1 MSDSIVQRP
10 LATLQHWLASAT
22 RALWA
27 LLRRDALV
35 LLWFLA
41 LALVAVAPLLPAPR
55 TTVLG
60 ELGDNVHYAY
70 IAGWTAQALLL
81 GQSPFVDP
89 RLNYPDDLALAANDS
104 PYLSFLFVAPATLVL
119 GPVFGYNLVIVLS
132 HLLSGYC
139 TYLWARSLTGH
150 RCAALFAGTAFML
163 APFRIFKSLG
173 HVNMLSTQMLPLFFW
188 ALDASVRKREPGER
202 QRWLLGLATFLLAG
216 SSLYLLVICLVCGAL
231 YGLVALLPDWRALV
245 LRGWRSAL
253 AVLIGALL
261 GALPAISVLGGGGFA
276 PFPVGRTRLW
286 SADPLNFLLPSSLH
300 LLWGDIVSALRPEPY
315 AGEKTLYLGLVTLAM
330 AVVGAVALYRQ
341 PQERRR
347 LVVWV
352 LTALAAA
359 LFALG
364 TDLWINNQPV
374 SRDQPFWLPA
384 YYLAQLPGG
393 GIMRVWSRFGIV
405 TILFVALLAAY
416 GVRFLV
422 QRGRT
427 RGGQLAV
434 SGLLLAVLLIDLLPG
449 WLPVAVLQPRAIDR
463 WLAQQPGDFAVA
475 FLPVDKPLVNETA
488 IFGSLF
494 HGKQMPAYIHAA
506 HQPRAYK
513 DFAAFAGNF
522 PSAASIQYLRWRG
535 LKYLILEQR
544 QYNGWR
550 APPWSELERR
560 LAQFPELERVTELD
574 GFLVIALGE

>member
-1 MSDSIVQRP
+1 MSDSTVQRP
-10 LATLQHWLASAT
+10 LVALRRQAGAAACS
-22 RALWA
+22 LWA
-27 LLRRDALV
+27 LLRRDALA

-41 LALVAVAPLLPAPR
+41 LALLAVAPLLPAPR
-55 TTVLG
+55 TRVLG

-104 PYLSFLFVAPATLVL
+104 PYLSFLFVAPATLAL

-139 TYLWARSLTGH
+139 TYLWTRSLTGH
-150 RCAALFAGTAFML
+150 RGAALFAGTAFLL

-173 HVNMLSTQMLPLFFW
+173 HVNVLSTQMLPLFFW
-188 ALDASVRKREPGER
+188 ALDASVGKRAPAER
-202 QRWLLGLATFLLAG
+202 QRWLLGLATFLVAG

-231 YGLVALLPDWRALV
+231 YALLALLPDLRAIL
-245 LRGWRSAL
+245 LHGWRSAL
-253 AVLIGALL
+253 AVLLGALI
-261 GALPAISVLGGGGFA
+261 GALPAISVLGAGSFA

-300 LLWGDIVSALRPEPY
+300 PLWGNIVSALRPEPY
-315 AGEKTLYLGLVTLAM
+315 TGEKTLYLGLVTLAM

-341 PQERRR
+341 AAERRR
-347 LVVWV
+347 LFVWV
-352 LTALAAA
+352 MTALAGA

-364 TDLWINNQPV
+364 TDLWVNNQPL

-393 GIMRVWSRFGIV
+393 GIMRVWSRFGII

-416 GVRFLV
+416 GVRSFA
-422 QRGRT
+422 QRRRT

-434 SGLLLAVLLIDLLPG
+434 SGLLLAALLIDLLPG
-449 WLPVAVLQPRAIDR
+449 RLPVAELRPRAIDR
-463 WLAQQPGDFAVA
+463 WLAAQPGDFAVA

-513 DFAAFAGNF
+513 DFAAFAGAF
-522 PSAASIQYLRWRG
+522 PSAEAIQYLRWRG

-550 APPWSELERR
+550 APPWPELERR
-560 LAQFPELERVTELD
+560 LAQFPELERVIELD

>member
-1 MSDSIVQRP
+1 MSDSTVQGR
-10 LATLQHWLASAT
+10 LATLQQLLGSAA
-22 RALWA
+22 RSLRA

-35 LLWFLA
+35 LVWFA
-41 LALVAVAPLLPAPR
+41 GLALVAVAPVLRDPR

-70 IAGWTAQALLL
+70 IAGWSAQALLL

-89 RLNYPDDLALAANDS
+89 RLNYPDDLALASNDS

-119 GPVFGYNLVIVLS
+119 GPVFGYNLVIALS

-139 TYLWARSLTGH
+139 TYLWARSLTGQ
-150 RCAALFAGTAFML
+150 RLAAVFAGTAFML

-188 ALDASVRKREPGER
+188 ALDASVRRRAPVGR
-202 QRWLLGLATFLLAG
+202 QLWLLGLATFLLAG

-231 YGLVALLPDWRALV
+231 YTLLFLLPDLRAL
-245 LRGWRSAL
+245 LLSGWRIGV
-253 AVLIGALL
+253 AVLFGALI

-300 LLWGDIVSALRPEPY
+300 PLWGDIVSALRPEPY

-330 AVVGAVALYRQ
+330 AVVGARALYRQ

-359 LFALG
+359 VFALG
-364 TDLWINNQPV
+364 TDLWVNNQPV

-405 TILFVALLAAY
+405 TILFVALLSAY
-416 GVRFLV
+416 GVGFLLQRRRT
-422 QRGRT
+422 QRGRAAL
-427 RGGQLAV
+427 GA
-434 SGLLLAVLLIDLLPG
+434 LLLAALLIDLLPG
-449 WLPVAVLQPRAIDR
+449 RLPVAELRPRAIDR
-463 WLAQQPGDFAVA
+463 WLAEQPGDFAVA

-506 HQPRAYK
+506 HLPRAYK
-513 DFAAFAGNF
+513 DFAAFAGDF

-535 LKYLILEQR
+535 LKYLILDQR